1 MKKTLFILIISI
13 LFLSG
18 CQSQSQTGN
27 ADDQTS
33 SGGEGITRTQLA
45 NADGKNGN
53 PCYVAV
59 SGRVYEIKNSSLWV
73 DGIHTES
80 EGDASCGR
88 DLTSVIRRAPHGVS
102 ILTSSPKVSSV
113 GNLVD

>member
-1 MKKTLFILIISI
+1 MKKTLLVLTISI

-18 CQSQSQTGN
+18 CQSQN
-27 ADDQTS
+27 NQTS
-33 SGGEGITRTQLA
+33 VDGQNVSRSELA
-45 NADGKNGN
+45 SFDGKNGN
-53 PCYVAV
+53 KCYVAV

-80 EGDASCGR
+80 EGEASCGR

-102 ILTSSPKVSSV
+102 ILTSSPKVSLV
-113 GNLVD
+113 GDLVD